1 MGNNYKYTTKVS
13 TDTLHGKYAIT
24 FHQNHLWD
32 QNRQDKNLKRWFIT
46 FPHIFGVKILAQA
59 LPGCGVTEDRYTHH
73 HHNIPPLHRPSI
85 LPYRV
90 LAQEYPWIFPSLPL
104 PPSTSTESLLMR
116 FQPLNALGS
125 FPVLQLA
132 AVLVLW
138 SWDFFDI
145 LIDTFTNTP
154 FLENL
159 TPTALYSQRSR
170 PR

>member
-1 MGNNYKYTTKVS
+1 
-13 TDTLHGKYAIT
+13 
-24 FHQNHLWD
+24 
-32 QNRQDKNLKRWFIT
+32 
-46 FPHIFGVKILAQA
+46 
-59 LPGCGVTEDRYTHH
+59 
-73 HHNIPPLHRPSI
+73 
-85 LPYRV
+85 
-90 LAQEYPWIFPSLPL
+90 
-104 PPSTSTESLLMR
+104 MR